1 MIKKL
6 IILLFFSVFVVNIAF
21 SQSIFVVSLM
31 GNDTNIGT
39 LEKPFATLEK
49 ARTEIRKVRLKA
61 PNQPITVYLKGG
73 VYFRSDSFVL
83 DSIDAG
89 SEQSPVLYKAYKNEK
104 VVIHGGKK
112 LNGKDFK
119 LCNDI
124 QILKRLRPEVRGKI
138 WVIDLK
144 KEGVSDYGVMKKHG
158 FGTTIEPTVLE
169 LFINGKPQILGR
181 YPNQGIEKIGKVYDM
196 GSMPYFEKVPDRGAE
211 FGYEYNRP
219 NYWTDAKDFFLH
231 GHFSR
236 GFNDDYLPVERI
248 DTIKKSIKLA
258 QPHIYGVFSSIYVD
272 KNKYPE
278 NAGLEMRGY
287 YAYNLLE
294 EIDQPNEWYLDRQT
308 GKLYLYPGSSLDEA
322 NVEVSLMK
330 QPLFK
335 LTNTSNISIEGLDFR
350 CTRGMGIYQE
360 KTHHITI
367 NNCQFSNLGT
377 VAVAM
382 NPLKQYNSGNEI
394 EEFHHNII
402 SNCVIFNTG
411 TGGVSIEGGNR
422 KTLQSSENKVINC
435 EFYNVDRVNE
445 TYSAAIAIRGVGATI
460 KNCYFHDLKHWA
472 VNFTGNN
479 HLIEYNMFERV
490 CTEADDMGVVYTGK
504 DPSARGTII
513 QYNYFIDNEPKHKR
527 SGMCGVYI
535 DDGSGG
541 ITIRNNLFYKTGSLG
556 RGWVYAAV
564 YIHGGHDNLVTHNI
578 FLDCQA
584 GVGQAPWTDQR
595 WKERINDNSQM
606 MTRLTQEVDIRSEVY
621 LKSYPELTS
630 FLENPGRRF
639 NKVYENVAIN
649 SPIAIQ
655 GDFLLRKNLSL
666 IQQGL
671 HPKDIDYQK
680 LTKDLVGIKL
690 VDLSKIGK
698 LK

>member
-1 MIKKL
+1 
-6 IILLFFSVFVVNIAF
+6 
-21 SQSIFVVSLM
+21 
-31 GNDTNIGT
+31 
-39 LEKPFATLEK
+39 
-49 ARTEIRKVRLKA
+49 
-61 PNQPITVYLKGG
+61 
-73 VYFRSDSFVL
+73 
-83 DSIDAG
+83 
-89 SEQSPVLYKAYKNEK
+89 
-104 VVIHGGKK
+104 
-112 LNGKDFK
+112 
-119 LCNDI
+119 
-124 QILKRLRPEVRGKI
+124 
-138 WVIDLK
+138 
-144 KEGVSDYGVMKKHG
+144 
-158 FGTTIEPTVLE
+158 
-169 LFINGKPQILGR
+169 
-181 YPNQGIEKIGKVYDM
+181 
-196 GSMPYFEKVPDRGAE
+196 
-211 FGYEYNRP
+211 
-219 NYWTDAKDFFLH
+219 
-231 GHFSR
+231 
-236 GFNDDYLPVERI
+236 
-248 DTIKKSIKLA
+248 
-258 QPHIYGVFSSIYVD
+258 
-272 KNKYPE
+272 
-278 NAGLEMRGY
+278 
-287 YAYNLLE
+287 
-294 EIDQPNEWYLDRQT
+294 
-308 GKLYLYPGSSLDEA
+308 
-322 NVEVSLMK
+322 
-330 QPLFK
+330 
-335 LTNTSNISIEGLDFR
+335 
-350 CTRGMGIYQE
+350 
-360 KTHHITI
+360 
-367 NNCQFSNLGT
+367 

-411 TGGVSIEGGNR
+411 TGGVSIEGVNR

-504 DPSARGTII
+504 NPSARGTII

-556 RGWVYAAV
+556 HGWVYAAV